1 MNRKAVIFL
10 ATVLALAIAGPA
22 GAQLPG
28 HFGATRA
35 PAIAIDKS
43 NDLYVTMSVAT
54 KPPSAGTP
62 GSQTFFTISKDGG
75 RTWNNLPFTRN
86 LSKSRGEAYG
96 PAIAVTKAGTTR
108 AYIVYHD
115 DSGGNTQ
122 AYLVRSKKKA
132 KFRSPKNI
140 TPGDGG
146 AFYPR
151 VALDSSEAVNVV
163 WGDTAGGG
171 RRVVF
176 IRSTDQGASFGDAV
190 DISRSSGAA
199 FDPEIAVDSA
209 DTINIVWDDI
219 TEGVSSIMF
228 CRSTDGGQTFSEP
241 LRVSSAEGSAT
252 EAHIAID
259 GSNRIHVV
267 WVDESDEDAQI
278 LYARSTDGGQSFSA
292 STDVSDDEGEE
303 FSKPYVAVFEDSVY
317 IVYQKDSGRSRQV
330 LLVTSS
336 DAGLSFSDSEQVSQ
350 ADPNRGRAH
359 SPAMAVDS
367 EGRLHILWIDTTEV
381 GNDEGLLYYS
391 NTRNGTTFAP
401 QRVLIAGLP

>member
-10 ATVLALAIAGPA
+10 AAVIALGLARPA

-28 HFGATRA
+28 HLGATRA

-43 NDLYVTMSVAT
+43 NHLYVTMSVAT

-115 DSGGNTQ
+115 DSRGDTQ
-122 AYLVRSKKKA
+122 AYLVRSKKTT

-171 RRVVF
+171 RKVVF
-176 IRSTDQGASFGDAV
+176 IRSTDQGASFGNAI
-190 DISRSSGAA
+190 DISLSQGAA
-199 FDPEIAVDSA
+199 FDPEIAVDSTDA
-209 DTINIVWDDI
+209 INIVWDDT

-228 CRSTDGGQTFSEP
+228 CRSTDGGQTFSSP
-241 LRVSSAEGSAT
+241 LRVSSLDGSAT

-259 GSNRIHVV
+259 ASNRIHVV
-267 WVDESDEDAQI
+267 WVDRVGEDRRI
-278 LYARSTDGGQSFSA
+278 LYSRSTDGGQSFSA
-292 STDVSDDEGEE
+292 PLDISDDEGEE
-303 FSKPYVAVFEDSVY
+303 FSKPYAAVFEDTVY
-317 IVYQKDSGRSRQV
+317 IAYQKDSGRSRQV
-330 LLVTSS
+330 FLVRSS
-336 DAGLSFSDSEQVSQ
+336 NAGLSFSDSEQVSRAGNQ
-350 ADPNRGRAH
+350 ARAH

-367 EGRLHILWIDTTEV
+367 EGRLHILWIDTTVV

-391 NTRNGTTFAP
+391 NTRNGTTFAEP
-401 QRVLIAGLP
+401 RPLIAGLP